1 MDLQLPADLHATRD
15 LLMRSLAT
23 HREQAPP
30 IPAGLA
36 HDLSA
41 HFAPRTLKTVVTAP
55 LSWSEKVRAFLSTPA
70 FGAVAA
76 AVVVVG
82 VAAPILSRPSAET
95 FRGELP
101 VVQAPAVR
109 IIFIGNAP
117 EVRTAVEASATFESA
132 SLSSMDSQAA
142 ASKPGPKVIV
152 NLTSSTIIA
161 IDRDGAT
168 LYRSAVPT
176 DSGKVADAI
185 ALAVQAL

>member
-23 HREQAPP
+23 HHEQAPP

-36 HDLSA
+36 SDLSA
-41 HFAPRTLKTVVTAP
+41 RFAPRMMKTVVAAP

-76 AVVVVG
+76 AVVVLG
-82 VAAPILSRPSAET
+82 VAAPMMSKPTAET

-101 VVQAPAVR
+101 VAQGPSVR
-109 IIFIGNAP
+109 IIFTGNSTEIRA
-117 EVRTAVEASATFESA
+117 AVEASATFEA
-132 SLSSMDSQAA
+132 TALSSMDSQAA
-142 ASKPGPKVIV
+142 STQSGPKVIV
-152 NLTSSTIIA
+152 NLTTATITA

-168 LYRSAVPT
+168 LHRSAVPT
-176 DSGKVADAI
+176 EPGKVADAI
-185 ALAVQAL
+185 ALAVQSL